1 MKSIIGAFVLTL
13 CVVCL
18 ALPGLVFAGAEGSSA
33 TGSFKFVL
41 EDGETRFVEFDAKEG
56 ADGQATGEVTLSDPV
71 AIPVEDPDSS
81 ETIKSEGVMVKARFD
96 CMQVVDNKAVIG
108 GEIYDSNV
116 KSNVGLRVLL
126 VVEDNGL
133 EKDKLLW
140 GIYQQPAT
148 GWVPTD
154 AEVEDDKGASLK
166 WIATDAE
173 RRDDRLH
180 RGDDRSVRG
189 GALRAVVHPEA
200 VGLSAAGVGPPGIA
214 AGAGSG
220 GSR

>member
-1 MKSIIGAFVLTL
+1 MKSILGALVLTL
-13 CVVCL
+13 FAVCL
-18 ALPGLVFAGAEGSSA
+18 ALPTLVSAGAEGSSA
-33 TGSFKFVL
+33 TGSLKFVL

-56 ADGQATGEVTLSDPV
+56 TDGQAAGEMTFSDPV

-81 ETIKSEGVMVKARFD
+81 EEVKSEGVIVKARFD

-133 EKDKLLW
+133 EKDNLLW
-140 GIYQQPAT
+140 GIFQKPAT

-166 WIATDAE
+166 WIATDFE
-173 RRDDRLH
+173 RKDDV
-180 RGDDRSVRG
+180 GIPSDISK
-189 GALRAVVHPEA
+189 VVTCKSFPLGSYEFPEIK
-200 VGLSAAGVGPPGIA
+200 AAGGDLII
-214 AGAGSG
+214 SQ
-220 GSR
+220 R

>member
-13 CVVCL
+13 FVVCL
-18 ALPGLVFAGAEGSSA
+18 ALPGLVFARAEGASA
-33 TGSFKFVL
+33 TGILKFVL

-56 ADGQATGEVTLSDPV
+56 TERQATGEMTFSDPV

-81 ETIKSEGVMVKARFD
+81 ETPKNQGVLVKARFD
-96 CMQVVDNKAVIG
+96 CMQVFENKAVIG

-116 KSNVGLRVLL
+116 KSNIGQRVLI

-133 EKDKLLW
+133 ESDKLVW

-154 AEVEDDKGASLK
+154 AELEDDKGASLK
-166 WIATDAE
+166 WIATDFE
-173 RRDDRLH
+173 REDDKGIPSDISKIVTCKSFPL
-180 RGDDRSVRG
+180 
-189 GALRAVVHPEA
+189 GAYEFPEIK
-200 VGLSAAGVGPPGIA
+200 AAGGDLKV
-214 AGAGSG
+214 SQ
-220 GSR
+220 R